1 MSRKS
6 KTEEYHRFFTVT
18 DPRTHEKGHTEYKV
32 TARFVSKTQP
42 ENVKEVVV
50 WKRYSELKKL
60 HGELAYT
67 HRNLFRR
74 LEEFPSFPRAQVFG
88 RFDEAVIE
96 ERRKAAEAMLLFTT
110 NIPALYNS
118 PQLKDFFRGA
128 EVRRPMETA
137 AVSTSL
143 PPPLIPLPERNPEL
157 LAEEETGREAHIQA
171 QELES
176 DQRLTDLTLPELAV
190 EALSDTESSPTQE
203 THAETEIQGLTEKER
218 ETDNTTHQNN
228 GTDQCSAAATD
239 TTTRQFVTVINP
251 IMSYLISIIADCSI
265 LLFHLPDASLEI
277 PGSPVDQS
285 EEFDSLFDS
294 GLDEHSYKAP
304 PPLSDTDLAVF
315 DPCAKEDQPYGS
327 PSHAELLSVPLTIP
341 DGTESA
347 GDVSY
352 VYQASEELKAALE
365 KERDGEYSAAVQQY
379 RMAVDIFMKGVQGDV
394 DLKRREAVKRKIA
407 EILEH
412 AERLLSIQTPTHDHD
427 T

>member
-1 MSRKS
+1 MSRKA
-6 KTEEYHRFFTVT
+6 KREEYHRFFTVT

-128 EVRRPMETA
+128 EVKRPMETA

-143 PPPLIPLPERNPEL
+143 PPPLIPLPEKNTEL
-157 LAEEETGREAHIQA
+157 LAEEEIGREAPIQP

-176 DQRLTDLTLPELAV
+176 DQRLTDLTQPEMAV

-203 THAETEIQGLTEKER
+203 THTETEIQGLTEKER
-218 ETDNTTHQNN
+218 ETDITTPQNN

-239 TTTRQFVTVINP
+239 TTT
-251 IMSYLISIIADCSI
+251 
-265 LLFHLPDASLEI
+265 HASPEI

-294 GLDEHSYKAP
+294 GLEEHSYKAP
-304 PPLSDTDLAVF
+304 PPLSDTDLAIF

-327 PSHAELLSVPLTIP
+327 PSHAELLSVPLTVP

-352 VYQASEELKAALE
+352 VYQANEVLKAAQE
-365 KERDGEYSAAVQQY
+365 KDKNGEYSAAVQRY
-379 RMAVDIFMKGVQGDV
+379 RTAVDIFMKGVQGDV

-412 AERLLSIQTPTHDHD
+412 AERLLSIQTPTHDHN

>member
-6 KTEEYHRFFTVT
+6 KTEEYYRFFTVT

-60 HGELAYT
+60 HGDLAYT

-74 LEEFPSFPRAQVFG
+74 LEEFPPFPRAQVFG

-96 ERRKAAEAMLLFTT
+96 ERRKAAEDMLLFST

-118 PQLKDFFRGA
+118 PQLKDFFRGG
-128 EVRRPMETA
+128 EVRRPLETA
-137 AVSTSL
+137 AVSTDL
-143 PPPLIPLPERNPEL
+143 PPPLIPLPERNAEL
-157 LAEEETGREAHIQA
+157 SAEEETGRDAPIPA

-176 DQRLTDLTLPELAV
+176 NPRLTDLAQPEEAV
-190 EALSDTESSPTQE
+190 EAFSVDRESSPTPE
-203 THAETEIQGLTEKER
+203 TQAETQIQELTEKESD
-218 ETDNTTHQNN
+218 TDITTHQDN
-228 GTDQCSAAATD
+228 GTEQCAAATD
-239 TTTRQFVTVINP
+239 ATT
-251 IMSYLISIIADCSI
+251 
-265 LLFHLPDASLEI
+265 HASLEI
-277 PGSPVDQS
+277 PGSPVDQL

-294 GLDEHSYKAP
+294 GLEEHSEKAP
-304 PPLSDTDLAVF
+304 PPLSDTDLAIF
-315 DPCAKEDQPYGS
+315 DPCAKEDQPFGS
-327 PSHAELLSVPLTIP
+327 PSHAQLLSVPLTGP
-341 DGTESA
+341 NGTES
-347 GDVSY
+347 DESY
-352 VYQASEELKAALE
+352 VLQANEELNAAQ
-365 KERDGEYSAAVQQY
+365 EREREGDYSGAVKRY

-407 EILEH
+407 EVLEL
-412 AERLLSIQTPTHDHD
+412 AERLLSIQTPTHDHN

>member
-1 MSRKS
+1 MSRKA
-6 KTEEYHRFFTVT
+6 KTEEYYRFFTVT

-96 ERRKAAEAMLLFTT
+96 ERRNAAEAILLFTT

-128 EVRRPMETA
+128 EVKRPMETA
-137 AVSTSL
+137 AISTSL
-143 PPPLIPLPERNPEL
+143 PPPLIPLPERNTEL
-157 LAEEETGREAHIQA
+157 LAEEETGREAPIHA

-176 DQRLTDLTLPELAV
+176 NQRLTDLTQPELAV

-203 THAETEIQGLTEKER
+203 THTETEIQGLTEKER
-218 ETDNTTHQNN
+218 ETDITTHQNN

-239 TTTRQFVTVINP
+239 TTT
-251 IMSYLISIIADCSI
+251 
-265 LLFHLPDASLEI
+265 HASLEI

-304 PPLSDTDLAVF
+304 PLLSDTDLAIF
-315 DPCAKEDQPYGS
+315 DPCAKEDQLYGS
-327 PSHAELLSVPLTIP
+327 PSHAELLSVPLTVP

-352 VYQASEELKAALE
+352 MYQANEELKAAQE
-365 KERDGEYSAAVQQY
+365 EERNGEYSAAVQRY
-379 RMAVDIFMKGVQGDV
+379 RTAVDIFMKGVPGDV

-412 AERLLSIQTPTHDHD
+412 AERLLSIQTPTHDHN

>member
-1 MSRKS
+1 MSRKA

-137 AVSTSL
+137 AVSPSL

-239 TTTRQFVTVINP
+239 TTTQ
-251 IMSYLISIIADCSI
+251 
-265 LLFHLPDASLEI
+265 ASLEI

-304 PPLSDTDLAVF
+304 PPLSDTDLAIF

-327 PSHAELLSVPLTIP
+327 PSHAELLSVPLTVP